1 MVDTSL
7 IGKKLAPSTVV
18 LERGPVSNFARAVKS
33 DSPIYQDPRAATAA
47 GFDGIPAPPTFG
59 FGWAN
64 WGSFPEVQPPSEQP
78 GSNPV
83 MEVIGSLMRTGG
95 LILHGEQS
103 FTYHAPVLVG
113 DTLDATGRIS
123 NLYEKTSSGG
133 STMTFISSE
142 TEYRNQRGEHVLTAV
157 MTLVH
162 KA

>member
-7 IGKKLAPSTVV
+7 IGKPLAPSKVV
-18 LERGPVSNFARAVKS
+18 IERGPVSNFAKAVKS
-33 DSPIYQDPRAATAA
+33 GSEIYQNEAAAKGA
-47 GFDGIPAPPTFG
+47 GFDAIPTPPTYG
-59 FGWAN
+59 FGMAN
-64 WGSFPEVQPPSEQP
+64 WGAFPEIQPQSEQA
-78 GSNPV
+78 GANPV
-83 MEVIGSLMRTGG
+83 MQVIGSLMKTGG

-103 FTYHAPVLVG
+103 FDYHAPIVAG

-123 NLYEKTSSGG
+123 DLYEKTSSGG
-133 STMTFISSE
+133 ATMTFVSSE